1 MLLRRVFFV
10 AWMII
15 LHSEILCQVQPDHL
29 DNHINREKEDEE
41 DDEDKDPY
49 DGRLKFPPFSFSH
62 NDIMEQQKN
71 NLKGDSDFLR
81 LPYKGFPKHG
91 SPPQDCDGEV
101 KSHDDDKQGD
111 HLSPTSY
118 KVYGSPYQKNKD
130 EDNEEQPSDDHSN
143 NKHPHEHKGYRSPGS
158 YLPYGNEFYK
168 QRQSF
173 IKTGNIKKPHS
184 EKTRIHD
191 GVTKDKRHTGLQ
203 VYY

>member
-49 DGRLKFPPFSFSH
+49 DGRLKFLPFSFSH
-62 NDIMEQQKN
+62 NDIMEKQKSK
-71 NLKGDSDFLR
+71 LKGDSDFLGI
-81 LPYKGFPKHG
+81 PYIGFLKHG
-91 SPPQDCDGEV
+91 SPPQDCDGEL
-101 KSHDDDKQGD
+101 KSHDDEKQGD

-118 KVYGSPYQKNKD
+118 KVYGKKKD
-130 EDNEEQPSDDHSN
+130 EDNEEQPSNDPSN
-143 NKHPHEHKGYRSPGS
+143 NKHPHEYKDYRSPGS

-184 EKTRIHD
+184 EKTHIHD